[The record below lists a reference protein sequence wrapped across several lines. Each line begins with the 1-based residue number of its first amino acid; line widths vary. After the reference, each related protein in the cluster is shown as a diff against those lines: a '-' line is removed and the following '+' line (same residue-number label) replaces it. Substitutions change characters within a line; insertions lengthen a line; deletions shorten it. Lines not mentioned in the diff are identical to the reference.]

1 MEHQRQILRLGAL
14 LIALAAAIRLVSAGF
29 FTPILSVLGQE
40 KVAALLMYLET
51 GRVVRFV
58 RPQSMQQP
66 EATEPSSP
74 EETAPPEQPEMELP
88 VFAPQELSLFEV
100 QYQCDYRPDL
110 EELLTQPLTWD
121 LTGPAPT
128 VLIVHTHA
136 TETYT
141 GDDIEYSGTY
151 RSLQAQHNML
161 SIGDE
166 IARVL
171 EQGGI
176 RVLHDRTLHD
186 YPDYNSSYSAARS
199 TIEAYLKA
207 NPSIQMVLDIH
218 RDASDSTAGQLITSA
233 TAGGQKSAQL
243 MMVVG
248 TDAGGNYHPHWQE
261 NLSLALKLTARLEQN
276 DPGISRPVALR
287 SERFNMDLTTGSLL
301 VEVGAAGNTHKEALI
316 AANALAQSILELA
329 HGTR

>member
-1 MEHQRQILRLGAL
+1 MEHQRQILRLGASV
-14 LIALAAAIRLVSAGF
+14 IVLAAAIRLVSAGF
-29 FTPILSVLGQE
+29 FTPILSVLGE
-40 KVAALLMYLET
+40 ERVATLLMYLET
-51 GRVVRFV
+51 GRVIRFAQ
-58 RPQSMQQP
+58 PPTPQP
-66 EATEPSSP
+66 EATEPTVP
-74 EETAPPEQPEMELP
+74 VTTQPPEKPEMELP
-88 VFAPQELSLFEV
+88 QFTAKDTALIQV
-100 QYQCDYRPDL
+100 QHHCNYRPDL
-110 EELLTQPLTWD
+110 EKLLTQPLTWD

-141 GDDIEYSGTY
+141 GDDIAYSGTY
-151 RSLQAQHNML
+151 RSLQAEYNML

-171 EQGGI
+171 EEGGV

-186 YPDYNSSYSAARS
+186 YPDYNSAYGAARN

-248 TDAGGNYHPHWQE
+248 TDAGGNYHPRWQE
-261 NLSLALKLTARLEQN
+261 NLALALKLTAQLEQN
-276 DPGISRPVALR
+276 DPGIARPIDLR
-287 SERFNMDLTTGSLL
+287 TERFNMDLTAGSLL

-316 AANALAQSILELA
+316 AANALAQSILELSR
-329 HGTR
+329 GTR

>member
-1 MEHQRQILRLGAL
+1 MEHQRQILRLGA
-14 LIALAAAIRLVSAGF
+14 IVIVLAAAIRLVSAGF

-40 KVAALLMYLET
+40 KVATLLMYLET
-51 GRVVRFV
+51 GRVIRFAQ
-58 RPQSMQQP
+58 PPTPQP
-66 EATEPSSP
+66 EATEPTRP
-74 EETAPPEQPEMELP
+74 ATVTPPKQPEMELP
-88 VFAPQELSLFEV
+88 AFSHQDLSLLEMH
-100 QYQCDYRPDL
+100 YQCDYRPDL
-110 EELLTQPLTWD
+110 ENLLTKPLAWD

-141 GDDIEYSGTY
+141 GDDIVYSGTY
-151 RSLQAQHNML
+151 RSLQAQYNML

-171 EQGGI
+171 EEGGV

-186 YPDYNSSYSAARS
+186 YPDYNGAYGAARN

-207 NPSIQMVLDIH
+207 NPSIRMVLDIH
-218 RDASDSTAGQLITSA
+218 RDASDSPAGQLTTSA
-233 TAGGQKSAQL
+233 MAGGQKSAQL

-248 TDAGGNYHPHWQE
+248 TDAGGNYHPNWQE
-261 NLSLALKLTARLEQN
+261 NLALALKLTAQLEQN
-276 DPGISRPVALR
+276 DPGISRPINLR
-287 SERFNMDLTTGSLL
+287 SERFNMDLTAGSLL

-316 AANALAQSILELA
+316 AANALAQSILEIS
-329 HGTR
+329 HGTG